1 MKNKDTELQG
11 KPVVTE
17 PEFLKQYRACY
28 PGVKKFHVTGDN
40 LVFLDKDYQNAVSHQ
55 AKVGKGELK
64 TY

>member
-1 MKNKDTELQG
+1 MKNKDTELQE
-11 KPVVTE
+11 KPIVTE

-40 LVFLDKDYQNAVSHQ
+40 LVFLGHEHDKAVSHQ
-55 AKVGKGELK
+55 KRCGKGELK